1 MQYLLSDDF
10 FSQRIHNVQQFPFFM
25 QIGRSKEEKV
35 SRSTNCS
42 TATALWILA
51 VMKTVQIF
59 EFSVNVWLIV
69 TQMTRQRGSVF
80 SRIILMKLREIHKS
94 LGVSL
99 WNWILINSMIIDI
112 NILWSP
118 KFSILSTRDILFHN
132 MRWGKKFS

>member
-59 EFSVNVWLIV
+59 EFSVQCLIDRH
-69 TQMTRQRGSVF
+69 TNDKAKEECF
-80 SRIILMKLREIHKS
+80 
-94 LGVSL
+94 
-99 WNWILINSMIIDI
+99 
-112 NILWSP
+112 
-118 KFSILSTRDILFHN
+118 
-132 MRWGKKFS
+132 